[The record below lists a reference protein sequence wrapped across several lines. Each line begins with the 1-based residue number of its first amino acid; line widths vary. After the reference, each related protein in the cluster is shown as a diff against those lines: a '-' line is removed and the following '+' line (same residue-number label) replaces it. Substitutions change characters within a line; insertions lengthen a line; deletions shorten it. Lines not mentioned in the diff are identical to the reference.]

1 MGSKGYERGGCFAL
15 AEVYCNS
22 YNHWIA
28 VPFYFYYIAATRK
41 RIPPL
46 LLRMSNRARQTPAQ
60 TTSFVYTPEVRYL
73 IPSLYIKPSLD
84 PLKSMDYIDFG
95 ESVGFVCT
103 PLNQTAEFADCRAS
117 LMAASMELV
126 TLGMETWLPFSCLG
140 EFLIGTSSLVLH
152 SLQIARWD
160 VLTRQGF
167 DRSGMDIQWLWWVL
181 NGDGLDIYN

>member
-1 MGSKGYERGGCFAL
+1 
-15 AEVYCNS
+15 
-22 YNHWIA
+22 
-28 VPFYFYYIAATRK
+28 
-41 RIPPL
+41 
-46 LLRMSNRARQTPAQ
+46 
-60 TTSFVYTPEVRYL
+60 
-73 IPSLYIKPSLD
+73 
-84 PLKSMDYIDFG
+84 MDYIDFG

-167 DRSGMDIQWLWWVL
+167 DRSGMDIQ
-181 NGDGLDIYN
+181 